1 MRYFKTVNGFLWSF
15 FQSDFL
21 WKITSCC
28 FFLKRSRNQPAAT
41 VSHWRKKCGLRCHD
55 VRESERASRRA
66 GRQRSSWGHS
76 HDPRPLGYVI
86 TKETPCR
93 QFSVLVITKLIV
105 GKRVRKFSLLHI
117 HMLWKDSMTCKKSHP
132 PPSFIL
138 FYACMLC
145 TRLFLNRALGIFE
158 MNQP

>member
-1 MRYFKTVNGFLWSF
+1 MIF
-15 FQSDFL
+15 FSKWFSVENYELLLCWRDPGISQQQQF
-21 WKITSCC
+21 
-28 FFLKRSRNQPAAT
+28 
-41 VSHWRKKCGLRCHD
+41 SHWRKKCGLRCHD

-132 PPSFIL
+132 PSFIL
-138 FYACMLC
+138 FYACLLC
-145 TRLFLNRALGIFE
+145 TRLFLNSRLRSLG
-158 MNQP
+158 NQGWLW

>member
-1 MRYFKTVNGFLWSF
+1 MDFYDLFFKVIFCGKLRAAASF
-15 FQSDFL
+15 WRDPGISQQQQF
-21 WKITSCC
+21 
-28 FFLKRSRNQPAAT
+28 
-41 VSHWRKKCGLRCHD
+41 SHWRKKCGLRCHD
-55 VRESERASRRA
+55 VRESEQASCRA

-132 PPSFIL
+132 PSFIL

-145 TRLFLNRALGIFE
+145 ARLFLNRHLRIFE

>member
-1 MRYFKTVNGFLWSF
+1 MDFYDLFFKVIFCGKLRAAA
-15 FQSDFL
+15 L
-21 WKITSCC
+21 
-28 FFLKRSRNQPAAT
+28 LKRSRNQPAAT

-86 TKETPCR
+86 AKETPCR
-93 QFSVLVITKLIV
+93 QFSVLVIIKLIV

-132 PPSFIL
+132 PSFIL

-145 TRLFLNRALGIFE
+145 TLLFLNRDLGIFE

>member
-55 VRESERASRRA
+55 VRESEQASRRA

-138 FYACMLC
+138 FYACMLS
-145 TRLFLNRALGIFE
+145 FLNRDLGIFE